1 MADFTGIAL
10 AASSIERYLRRCFEE
25 EPPVPGTNTGVL
37 LVRTEDFADST
48 TSSPLRSLPSLS
60 LFLYRVDFNKTMRSA
75 WAAMGHRDGEAHL
88 PLDLHFL
95 LTPWA
100 ENTENEYRILGR
112 AMQCIE
118 NMPILSGPLL
128 DSITEREWAAS
139 EAVQLCLEDLSTEDV
154 MRIFDSLPVDYKLSV
169 PYLARTIVL
178 DGGETRLNP
187 LVTVAVSGT
196 NGRGRT

>member
-1 MADFTGIAL
+1 MADFTGIAA
-10 AASSIERYLRRCFEE
+10 AASSIERYLRLCFEE
-25 EPPVPGTNTGVL
+25 EQPVPGTNTGVL
-37 LVRTEDFADST
+37 LVRSEDFADST
-48 TSSPLRSLPSLS
+48 TNSPLSSLPSLS

-100 ENTENEYRILGR
+100 DNAEYEYRILGR
-112 AMQCIE
+112 AIQCIE
-118 NMPILSGPLL
+118 NTPILSGPLL
-128 DSITEREWAAS
+128 DPMCDWAAH

-178 DGGETRLNP
+178 DGGETRQNP
-187 LVTVAVSGT
+187 PVTAAVSGM
-196 NGRGRT
+196 NGRGGT